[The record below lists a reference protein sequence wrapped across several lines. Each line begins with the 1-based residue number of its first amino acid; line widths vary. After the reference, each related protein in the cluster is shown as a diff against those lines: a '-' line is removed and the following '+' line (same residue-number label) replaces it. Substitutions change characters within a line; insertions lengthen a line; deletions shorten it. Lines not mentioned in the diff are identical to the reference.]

1 MGHYPLKLGSR
12 AVAESFIKNEI
23 RDIAQALRP
32 EDGIP
37 RRIEVSVRKR
47 NPNDPRDEAVV
58 VDLKVDWENRGT

>member
-37 RRIEVSVRKR
+37 ARIEVTVRKLR
-47 NPNDPRDEAVV
+47 PNNLHDNAVEV
-58 VDLKVDWENRGT
+58 EVKVAWERPA

>member
-23 RDIAQALRP
+23 REVAQALRP

-37 RRIEVSVRKR
+37 ARIEVTVRKLR
-47 NPNDPRDEAVV
+47 PDNPHDNAVE
-58 VDLKVDWENRGT
+58 VDVKVSWERHA